1 MKAAILYLG
10 TRLAPL
16 VPQVFVGRSARQEPP
31 CSMQECGY
39 RWFKESAI
47 VKRGILIYIFLPGS
61 GDLGQFFRA
70 VLYGVGAF

>member
-1 MKAAILYLG
+1 MKAAMPYLG

-39 RWFKESAI
+39 RWFKESSI
-47 VKRGILIYIFLPGS
+47 VKWGILTSVFLACS
-61 GDLGQFFRA
+61 DDLGQWFF
-70 VLYGVGAF
+70 